1 MFFTLSCSLR
11 HSVPVFIARQLFC
24 QRFIVLFVF
33 HDVRTFS
40 YCFVPHGLTWRFLRF
55 LALLS
60 VFRVFSSI
68 VRFIALV
75 IAVRFIALAIVVR
88 FIAPVIAARFIAP
101 VTVVTLYRVY
111 RCCTLYS
118 LLYCCQ
124 EHLLFLLFNFTLPR
138 AFCATLAYLSF
149 VFDIFSMD
157 LRLLLLFTFPE
168 PSCFAS

>member
-11 HSVPVFIARQLFC
+11 HSVPVFIARQLFS
-24 QRFIVLFVF
+24 QRFVVLFVF

-55 LALLS
+55 IALLS

-68 VRFIALV
+68 VRFIPLV
-75 IAVRFIALAIVVR
+75 IAVRFVALVIVVR

-101 VTVVTLYRVY
+101 VTVVALYSVY
-111 RCCTLYS
+111 WCCTLYS
-118 LLYCCQ
+118 PVYCLQ
-124 EHLLFLLFNFTLPR
+124 QHLLFFTVRFSRFLCYSR
-138 AFCATLAYLSF
+138 ISF
-149 VFDIFSMD
+149 FVLDIFPMD
-157 LRLLLLFTFPE
+157 LRLSLLFTFLE